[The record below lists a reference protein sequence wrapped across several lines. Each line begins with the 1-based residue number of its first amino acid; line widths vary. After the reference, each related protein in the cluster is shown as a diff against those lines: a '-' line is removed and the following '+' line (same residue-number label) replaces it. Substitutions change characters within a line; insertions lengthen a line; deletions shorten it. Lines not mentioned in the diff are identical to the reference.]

1 MKNLLNVLFVEL
13 ALINVPVV
21 SRFLIELLDE
31 MRREESKL
39 LNKRG
44 EALVPV

>member
-13 ALINVPVV
+13 ALINVLVV
-21 SRFLIELLDE
+21 FRFLIELLDE
-31 MRREESKL
+31 VRREKSEL
-39 LNKRG
+39 LNKRR